1 MKTSSLRIFTR
12 DIAATI
18 DARLYGSF
26 IEHLGRAVY
35 TGIYEPGHPAAD
47 ADGLRGDAID
57 LVRELDVPIVRYPG
71 GNFVS
76 AYRWEDGVGPRDQ
89 RPRRLDL
96 AWATTETNQFGTDD
110 FMQWCKAVGTDPMM
124 AVNLGTRGVQ
134 EAVDLLEYC
143 NHPGGTELSDQRI
156 RNGCREPHGVRV
168 WCLGNEMDGP
178 WQTGHK
184 TAHEYGRLAA
194 ETVRAM
200 RQFDS
205 SLELVLCGSSHRGM
219 PTFMSWEQ
227 TVLEEAYEA
236 VDYLSLHCYLAEGG
250 AKSDADY
257 LAMPLRM
264 EAQIRETIAACDF
277 VKAKGRHKKTMML
290 SFDEWNVWDSKRHPH
305 DFPRWSEAPGQ
316 LEQIYTMKDAL
327 VFAGMQLVLMRHAAR
342 MRMACVAQ
350 LVNVIAPIMTV
361 PGGGVWRQTIFHP
374 YLHASRFGRGH
385 LLETR
390 LDSPG
395 EESAEWGIVPSLD
408 AVAAHDPENG
418 GITIFVLNRSMQDR
432 PFRAALDEGVWRMEE
447 HLVLADD
454 DLEAANSAT
463 APERITPKAGGGARC
478 DGRNVEVA
486 LRRLSWNVI
495 RLRPAAGLP
504 E

>member
-1 MKTSSLRIFTR
+1 MKSSSLRIFTR

-35 TGIYEPGHPAAD
+35 TGIYEPEHPQSD
-47 ADGLRGDAID
+47 PDGLRGDTAA

-110 FMQWCKAVGTDPMM
+110 FMQWCKIAGTTPMM

-134 EAVDLLEYC
+134 EAVDLLEYN
-143 NHPGGTELSDQRI
+143 NHPGGTALSDQRI
-156 RNGCREPHGVRV
+156 RNGCREPHNVRV

-194 ETVRAM
+194 ETARAM
-200 RQFDS
+200 RQFDPN
-205 SLELVLCGSSHRGM
+205 LELVLCGSSHRGM
-219 PTFMSWEQ
+219 STFMSWEQ
-227 TVLEEAYEA
+227 TVLEEAYETA
-236 VDYLSLHCYLAEGG
+236 DYLSLHCYLAEGG
-250 AKSDADY
+250 AKDDADY

-290 SFDEWNVWDSKRHPH
+290 SFDEWNVWDSSRHRN
-305 DFPRWSEAPGQ
+305 DFPRWSEGPGQ

-327 VFAGMQLVLMRHAAR
+327 VFAGMLLVLMRHAAR

-361 PGGGVWRQTIFHP
+361 PGGGVWRQTIFYP
-374 YLHASRFGRGH
+374 YLHASRHGRGV

-390 LDSPG
+390 LHTPG
-395 EESAEWGIVPSLD
+395 EESPEWGTVPSLD
-408 AVAAHDPENG
+408 TVATQDPQNG
-418 GITIFVLNRSMQDR
+418 EITIFALNRSIRDL
-432 PFRAALDEGVWRMEE
+432 PLRAALDEGAWTVQE
-447 HLVLADD
+447 HVVLADE
-454 DLEAANSAT
+454 DLEATNSAA
-463 APERITPKAGGGARC
+463 APGRITPTTDGNARC
-478 DGRNVEVA
+478 EGRNLETM

-495 RLRPAAGLP
+495 RLRPA
-504 E
+504 